1 MIYVRIGTDYIC
13 EYYCIL
19 YKRVKQSMD
28 FGICGSP
35 GLHPSWIPKDDAIRE
50 EWMASKNNQPG
61 YNKSNTDNPY
71 MHTHWQWNIREVK
84 KTIPFTIATKRIKY
98 LGINHL
104 KRQKTRMQKTVSH
117 WWRRSKSTP
126 TDGETPGSWSG
137 RTSIGKM
144 TTRPKAVYR
153 VSAVPIKLPVV
164 FFRKL
169 EQKDGW
175 MASPTQWTW
184 VWVNSGSCWWTGRP
198 GVLQT
203 MGSQRVRHD
212 WVTELGTKKFTIW
225 METQKMLNSQRNLDK
240 EKQSWRNQPSW
251 LQTRLQSHSHQDR
264 TARAQK
270 QKHRPMEPDGK
281 PRGKLTHLWAP
292 YLWWRRQEH
301 TMKKRQPPQKVVLG
315 ILDSCG

>member
-1 MIYVRIGTDYIC
+1 
-13 EYYCIL
+13 
-19 YKRVKQSMD
+19 
-28 FGICGSP
+28 
-35 GLHPSWIPKDDAIRE
+35 
-50 EWMASKNNQPG
+50 
-61 YNKSNTDNPY
+61 
-71 MHTHWQWNIREVK
+71 
-84 KTIPFTIATKRIKY
+84 
-98 LGINHL
+98 
-104 KRQKTRMQKTVSH
+104 
-117 WWRRSKSTP
+117 
-126 TDGETPGSWSG
+126 
-137 RTSIGKM
+137 M